1 MLRHGNIHKTRIC
14 SNPCNKH
21 KRKRV
26 QGSQM
31 KKCQSND
38 IFIPPR
44 MDFPY
49 DALDKTIIKRL
60 MSPQNITYNLTSH
73 MLIPINRSTIPYRNE
88 TTRFVMNVPFQDH
101 KNRFFVQTSISKWW
115 FLITKTLKQF
125 GGHEPRK
132 PWTKLQFFFDKIDSS
147 VFFLVK
153 ARYELVGCVSLHVF
167 FPVSLEQEEHHREI
181 LIWCN
186 LNWNFK
192 E

>member
-1 MLRHGNIHKTRIC
+1 METFIKHESAQILVTNIKENASKGHKW
-14 SNPCNKH
+14 
-21 KRKRV
+21 
-26 QGSQM
+26 
-31 KKCQSND
+31 KKCQSNH

-49 DALDKTIIKRL
+49 DALDKTSIKRL

-73 MLIPINRSTIPYRNE
+73 MLITINRSTISYRNE
-88 TTRFVMNVPFQDH
+88 TTRFVLNVPFQNH

-132 PWTKLQFFFDKIDSS
+132 PWTKLQEIFWQNWFKWFFSWS
-147 VFFLVK
+147 RQGMSWL
-153 ARYELVGCVSLHVF
+153 GVSLSTFF

-181 LIWCN
+181 ELM
-186 LNWNFK
+186 
-192 E
+192 

>member
-1 MLRHGNIHKTRIC
+1 METFIKHESAQILVTNIKENASKGHKW
-14 SNPCNKH
+14 
-21 KRKRV
+21 
-26 QGSQM
+26 
-31 KKCQSND
+31 KKCQSNH

-44 MDFPY
+44 MDFLY

-73 MLIPINRSTIPYRNE
+73 MLITINRSTISYRNE
-88 TTRFVMNVPFQDH
+88 TTRFVLNVPFQNH

-132 PWTKLQFFFDKIDSS
+132 PWTKLQEIFGQNWFKWFFSWS
-147 VFFLVK
+147 RQGMSWL
-153 ARYELVGCVSLHVF
+153 GVSLSTFV

-181 LIWCN
+181 LNWCN

>member
-1 MLRHGNIHKTRIC
+1 
-14 SNPCNKH
+14 
-21 KRKRV
+21 
-26 QGSQM
+26 M

-132 PWTKLQFFFDKIDSS
+132 PWTKLQFFFWQNWFKC
-147 VFFLVK
+147 FFSWSRQGMSWL
-153 ARYELVGCVSLHVF
+153 GVSLFTFFSRWASNKRNITGRFWFDVTLTGTLRNRYQKLMVEHVSPTSTMDMLGYVTF
-167 FPVSLEQEEHHREI
+167 Q
-181 LIWCN
+181 
-186 LNWNFK
+186 
-192 E
+192 